1 MVNASSISA
10 KAARVDAGLSQ
21 SQVAERLR
29 VGKSTV
35 SRWENG
41 QIPVSDTVQEQLSR
55 LYGLDRE
62 QIKFGAK
69 EGKEKDEG

>member
-1 MVNASSISA
+1 MANTGMVSA
-10 KAARVDAGLSQ
+10 KAARVNAGLSQ
-21 SQVAERLR
+21 AQVAEVFR

-41 QIPVSDTVQEQLSR
+41 QTPISDAVQEQLSR

-69 EGKEKDEG
+69 EGKEKDE